1 VDFNYSKKSLDLQK
15 QLVDFFEEYIY
26 PNENA
31 YDIEIEDSGNPLH
44 IPNILDDLKEKAKK
58 SGLWNLFLPD
68 DKYGAGLTNVEYAPL
83 AEITGK
89 VW

>member
-1 VDFNYSKKSLDLQK
+1 MDFNYSKKSLDLQK

-31 YDIEIEDSGNPLH
+31 YDKEIEDSGNPLH

-68 DKYGAGLTNVEYAPL
+68 DK
-83 AEITGK
+83 
-89 VW
+89 